1 MRSLRSILCVCLL
14 LAVPL
19 LVVAQSDIGSVT
31 GTVTDNSGAVVAK
44 ANVELKDNSTNR
56 TITTTTNNAGQYTFA
71 RVQPGTYS
79 LTVKAPN
86 FSTGLIGNLQ
96 VSVGKTATANVT
108 LQVGA
113 VAQVVE
119 VQAGAATELQTQD
132 ASVGAVITNQ
142 DLRAIPNLG
151 RDATGLVL
159 LQPGAMPTQ
168 SGDENSGGQI
178 MGARSDQNVF
188 MLDGGDISNST
199 DGLGSYAGR
208 NAFSGVPHGAVPT
221 PVDSLEEFRVVTNNN
236 MGGFNRAAGAEVQ
249 MVTRRGTNTWHGALY
264 EYMIQDNTN
273 ANRWD
278 LNHAKVKKP
287 EWRDNR
293 FGGSIGG
300 PIFKDKTWFFINVES
315 RHFLQGNS
323 VTKVTPTQSARN
335 GQIGYLATDGTYK
348 FIPIASIDPRAIGL
362 NADVAKIWATMPL
375 PTAGQGGGDHANFM
389 SFVGSAPL
397 TTNSESVV
405 GRLDH
410 QLTQNWHVMGSYRYG
425 VEDNSTTNQTL
436 MVANGFKPLGARPVW
451 GNFAVGGLT
460 GQITPNLTNDLHFNF
475 TRLFWKWGTS
485 GAKPQLSGLGGALQL
500 RAESSTGAAVPYNID
515 TQQARQR
522 LWNGKDYNL
531 TDNLAWMKGHH
542 LFQFTGRFGWQRF
555 THLRNDK
562 VTGGM
567 TDPIYYGVW
576 STSGSYN
583 IAGIPFP
590 ADMAS
595 SYTTNFGEAYVAM
608 LGIVSRATQVLTR
621 DGSLKPLPAG
631 TPILAKDIVDNW
643 SVGFSDAWKISPSL
657 TVSYGLTWSV
667 ELPPYSP
674 SGTQTM
680 EINAATGQIF
690 SVDQYQ
696 GNKAAALGSGQ
707 FFNPVIGFQ
716 PIKNTKR
723 KYPFDPDYTNLGP
736 RLAVAWNP
744 AFGSDG
750 IFGRLF
756 GERKTV
762 LRAGWT
768 RAFDRLNG
776 VDLVMTPALGVGFA
790 DLGICANPKIGGA
803 CGGAKSDPTTA
814 FRIGTDGNSISIPP
828 LTPVTAPVIP
838 GFVTGAN
845 APFSALDWHIDPRR
859 QVGSTDV
866 LTLSVQRELPHN
878 SLIEVG
884 FVGRMSRDLYEKVD
898 LNNVPYM
905 FKMGG
910 QTFAAAFDALQTAL
924 IAGQT
929 PATQPFWEAALGGP
943 TSSYCTGFAT
953 CTAAVV
959 AQEGSQIKRRDVSD
973 TFSDLEGSW
982 AIGNGYLTQFFNQG
996 YVLDTT
1002 VSRGRGRYA
1011 GMYATLKKTGKNLSF
1026 QGNYTLSKSLDS
1038 YGWNQ
1043 DIIDTMQDAYNPNRS
1058 YGPSLFDRRHVFNG
1072 WLNWTLP
1079 FGRGQRWAT
1088 SGFAD
1093 KAFGGWSTSYVF
1105 TAGSGV
1111 PDMLYNSNSCG
1122 TEFGGSLYSYSDC
1135 SSLLAIKSG
1144 SWNLSRHNSTSITSG
1159 WGQDSIDS
1167 KYPNAFGNAG
1177 AIFNGAGKAGS
1188 NFRYPLFSDTRAG
1201 NQNWLR
1207 GMGYWTFDVSI
1218 SKTTHITERLTTKFS
1233 ADLINAFNHPNM
1245 SDPSTDIADPTS
1257 FGVLT
1262 GTQNLPRYI
1271 QWGLR
1276 FDF

>member
-1 MRSLRSILCVCLL
+1 MRSLRCKLLSVCVLFAIPLL
-14 LAVPL
+14 LF
-19 LVVAQSDIGSVT
+19 AQSDVGGVT
-31 GTVTDNSGAVVAK
+31 GTVTDNSGAVVAN
-44 ANVELKDNSTNR
+44 ASVELKDNSTNLVL
-56 TITTTTNNAGQYTFA
+56 TTTTNSAGQYTFA
-71 RVQPGTYS
+71 RVTPGSYM

-86 FSTGLIGNLQ
+86 FSTAMVANLK
-96 VSVGKTATANVT
+96 VSVGKTATTNVS
-108 LQVGA
+108 LKVGA
-113 VAQVVE
+113 LATTVE

-132 ASVGAVITNQ
+132 ASVGSVLTNA
-142 DLRAIPNLG
+142 DLRSIPNLG

-168 SGDENSGGQI
+168 SGDENSGGQV
-178 MGARSDQNVF
+178 MGARSDQNTF
-188 MLDGGDISNST
+188 ILDGGDISNST

-208 NAFSGVPHGAVPT
+208 NNFSGAPHGAVPT
-221 PVDSLEEFRVVTNNN
+221 PADSIEEFRVVTNNN
-236 MGGFNRAAGAEVQ
+236 MGGFNRSAGAEVQ
-249 MVTRRGTNTWHGALY
+249 MVTRRGTNNWHGALY

-300 PIFKDKTWFFINVES
+300 PIIHDKTFFFVNVES

-323 VTKVTPTQSARN
+323 VTKVTPTQTARN

-348 FIPIASIDPRAIGL
+348 FVPIASLDPRGIGL
-362 NADVAKIWATMPL
+362 NANVAKIWGSMPL
-375 PTAGQGGGDHANFM
+375 PTAGVGGGDHANFEN
-389 SFVGSAPL
+389 FIGSAPL
-397 TTNSESVV
+397 VTNSESVV

-410 QLTQNWHVMGSYRYG
+410 QLTQNWHIMGSYRYG
-425 VEDNSTTNQTL
+425 VEDNTTTNQTL
-436 MVANGFKPLGARPVW
+436 MTSTGYKSLGTRPVW

-460 GQITPNLTNDLHFNF
+460 GQLTPTLTNDLHFNF

-485 GAKPQLSGLGGALQL
+485 GAKPQLPGLGGALQL
-500 RAESSTGAAVPYNID
+500 RAESSSAAAVPYNID

-522 LWNGKDYNL
+522 LWDGKDYNL
-531 TDNLAWMKGHH
+531 TDTLSWLKGSHM
-542 LFQFTGRFGWQRF
+542 FEFTGRFGWQRF

-562 VTGGM
+562 VTGGL

-583 IAGIPFP
+583 IGGIPFP

-595 SYTTNFGEAYVAM
+595 SYTTNFGQAYVAM
-608 LGIVSRATQVLTR
+608 LGIVTRATQVLTR
-621 DGSLKPLPAG
+621 DGGLNPLPAG
-631 TPILAKDIVDNW
+631 TPITAKDIVDNW
-643 SVGFSDAWKISPSL
+643 SIGFSDAWKIRPSL

-674 SGTQTM
+674 DGTQTM
-680 EINAATGQIF
+680 EIDAATGKVF
-690 SVDQYQ
+690 SVDQYLGAKASALSQ
-696 GNKAAALGSGQ
+696 GQ
-707 FFNPVIGFQ
+707 WYNPVIGFQ
-716 PIKNTKR
+716 PIKNTGR

-744 AFGSDG
+744 SFSNG
-750 IFGRLF
+750 IFGRVF
-756 GERKTV
+756 GDRKTV
-762 LRAGWT
+762 VRAGWT

-790 DLGICANPKIGGA
+790 DLGICSNPKTDKS
-803 CGGAKSDPTTA
+803 CGGAKSNPTTA
-814 FRIGTDGNSISIPP
+814 FRIGTDGNALTIPG
-828 LTPVTAPVIP
+828 LSPVKAPVIP
-838 GFVTGAN
+838 GSVTGAN

-866 LTLSVQRELPHN
+866 LTMSIQRELPGN
-878 SLIEVG
+878 SLMEVG
-884 FVGRMSRDLYEKVD
+884 FVGRISRDLYEKVD
-898 LNNVPYM
+898 LNNTPYM

-910 QTFAAAFDALQTAL
+910 QTFAQAFDAVQTAL
-924 IAGQT
+924 IAGQ
-929 PATQPFWEAALGGP
+929 PVAAQPFWEAALGGAG
-943 TSSYCTGFAT
+943 SAYCSGYAT

-973 TFSDLEGSW
+973 TFSDMEGYWS
-982 AIGNGYLTQFFNQG
+982 IGNGYLTQFFNQG

-1002 VSRGRGRYA
+1002 VSRGRGNYA
-1011 GMYATLKKTGKNLSF
+1011 GMYVTMRKSGRNLSF

-1043 DIIDTMQDAYNPNRS
+1043 DIIDTMQDAYDPNRA
-1058 YGPSLFDRRHVFNG
+1058 YGLSQFDRRHVFNG
-1072 WLNWTLP
+1072 WLNWSLP
-1079 FGRGQRWAT
+1079 FGRGQRWANH
-1088 SGFAD
+1088 GVAD
-1093 KAFGGWSTSYVF
+1093 KVFGGWTTSYVF

-1111 PDMLYNSNSCG
+1111 PNMLFNGNSCG
-1122 TEFGGSLYSYSDC
+1122 TEWGGSLYSYSDC
-1135 SSLLAIKSG
+1135 SSLLAVKGG
-1144 SWNLSRHNSTSITSG
+1144 SWNLSRHNNPTVTSG
-1159 WGQDSIDS
+1159 WGQDSADQT
-1167 KYPNAFGNAG
+1167 YPNAFGNAG
-1177 AIFNGAGKAGS
+1177 SIFSTAGKAGS

-1201 NQNWLR
+1201 NQNWMH

-1218 SKTTHITERLTTKFS
+1218 SKTTHITEKATVKFS

-1245 SDPSTDIADPTS
+1245 RDPSTDISDPTG

-1262 GTQNLPRYI
+1262 ATQNLPRYI